1 METKRRGR
9 PQTKQVLETP
19 AEEQPKV
26 DNKEPIE
33 IFVIKQCPNRVWLR
47 GTTRDH
53 VLAYVKCQ
61 KESFAKSLVG
71 KWVKGVK
78 IDGEEE
84 NKYTFFA

>member
-9 PQTKQVLETP
+9 PPTKQVTEAT
-19 AEEQPKV
+19 AEEPQKA
-26 DNKEPIE
+26 DSKEPVE

-53 VLAYVKCQ
+53 VLAYVKVQ
-61 KESFAKSLVG
+61 KESVAASLVG

-78 IDGEEE
+78 IDGGEE